1 MKTKSTAINLINLE
15 KRIVK
20 AFCLLNTKPL
30 EKLDENAIY
39 SFNYKDEMI
48 AELQSVFD
56 KIKSTGV
63 QSLEVRNSKC
73 KYCYPSAN
81 AYSFHNPITDE
92 FIIRYVIHQE
102 SKDVYRIEQCKN
114 KPIPVGEDGMPF

>member
-1 MKTKSTAINLINLE
+1 MNTKSTTINLINLE
-15 KRIVK
+15 KGIVK
-20 AFCLLNTKPL
+20 AFCLLNINPL
-30 EKLDENAIY
+30 EKLDEKAIY
-39 SFNYKDEMI
+39 SYNYKNEMI

-63 QSLEVRNSKC
+63 QSLEVKNSKC

-92 FIIRYVIHQE
+92 FIIRYVIGQDE
-102 SKDVYRIEQCKN
+102 DGMYRVEECKN
-114 KPIPVGEDGMPF
+114 KPITTGEDGMPF